1 MKSFGCFIFCVFGIS
16 LSCGMLQPHPI
27 PDSELSEFKC
37 NPVYLQQMFVQ
48 TYQNKSWTRDGYRL
62 IFRNFV
68 PYFQRE
74 IDVASWWNRL
84 NVSEIHINNVY
95 GLFEFDMGPMMFLSH
110 LTNVTITGS
119 GMRYLYNSMLKR
131 LKCFENDQPRK
142 VFIERFNFPFQF
154 SFEQKPW
161 DRLVYLDLH
170 DNDLR
175 YLDFN
180 IFQNMNKLEYFFLH
194 DNPKLN
200 KFDSAH
206 TLLTLVNVEQ
216 FTYDKFVA
224 CDFHILMDVFQYL
237 AKHMKTLKDKNFLYQ
252 SIPKA
257 SKDCQQFLIRS
268 IVDTKKD
275 ILTYIKNNADYFY

>member
-1 MKSFGCFIFCVFGIS
+1 VFGIS
-16 LSCGMLQPHPI
+16 LSCGIKDSLPI
-27 PDSELSEFKC
+27 PTPWLSESKC
-37 NPVYLQQMFVQ
+37 NPVYLQQMYVQ
-48 TYQNKSWTRDGYRL
+48 TYQNKSWTKDGYRL

-74 IDVASWWNRL
+74 IDVASWWNRV

-119 GMRYLYNSMLKR
+119 AMQYLYNSMFKR
-131 LKCFENDQPRK
+131 LKCFENDQPRQ
-142 VFIERFNFPFQF
+142 VFIERAHHPFKF
-154 SFEQKPW
+154 TFEQKAW

-180 IFQNMNKLEYFFLH
+180 IFQNMHKLEYLFLH
-194 DNPKLN
+194 DNPKLK
-200 KFDSAH
+200 KFNSAH

-216 FTYDKFVA
+216 FTYDKFIA
-224 CDFHILMDVFQYL
+224 CDFH
-237 AKHMKTLKDKNFLYQ
+237 
-252 SIPKA
+252 
-257 SKDCQQFLIRS
+257 
-268 IVDTKKD
+268 KKD
-275 ILTYIKNNADYFY
+275 E